1 MCFELFMCAVVV
13 ALEGGLFDGS
23 VHAFHLAVGP
33 GMIDFS
39 ESVFNVMFL
48 ANTVKEAHR
57 CRFILFAV
65 GKLSAVIGQEGVYLV
80 RQGRN
85 DISQELYRGHLLFIR
100 VSFGIGQLAGA
111 VNGHKELQSCLLQA
125 GYLVLF
131 ALRQYRCGH
140 SQWDIS

>member
-13 ALEGGLFDGS
+13 SLDGGLFDGS

-39 ESVFNVMFL
+39 ESVFNIVLM
-48 ANTVKEAHR
+48 ANTVKEVHR

-65 GKLSAVIGQEGVYLV
+65 GKLSAVISQEGVYFV

-85 DISQELYRGHLLFIR
+85 DISQELHRGHLLFIR
-100 VSFGIGQLAGA
+100 V
-111 VNGHKELQSCLLQA
+111 
-125 GYLVLF
+125 
-131 ALRQYRCGH
+131 
-140 SQWDIS
+140 